1 MRNPKDKT
9 FLQVIWDQQT
19 SYNAK
24 VRKWQ
29 ARTSGEWME
38 TYILGL
44 ISECGQLLEAMRWK
58 RNRVQFV
65 DEFDPNAAEELADI
79 TKYVI
84 SMWILL
90 GHSPKDM
97 LDKVY
102 GKGLFLDSVFSQ
114 EFEKDL
120 GNRIVIFDLDN
131 VLADTQTALAAYF
144 KAISFDMSRLQD
156 DIHLDLALS
165 QRFDEYRTVKN
176 KFEIAGGYSSLE
188 PIYPTAELFAALRE
202 EDWSI
207 VVYTARPVETF
218 KRIRQ
223 DTFEW
228 FMNQGVQPD
237 ALLFGREERILYAS
251 KLRQE
256 GKMVVLIEDDPGI
269 IKRSHLMDIPTIVPL
284 KEYNR
289 KFATFNGDWE
299 ELVKVINYL
308 AGKEEEQWN
317 KFSVEIGE

>member
-1 MRNPKDKT
+1 MSNPKSKSY
-9 FLQVIWDQQT
+9 LQIVWDQQT
-19 SYNAK
+19 AYNAK
-24 VRKWQ
+24 VHKRQ
-29 ARTSGEWME
+29 TRTSGEWME

-44 ISECGQLLEAMRWK
+44 MSECGQLLEAMRWK

-65 DEFDPNAAEELADI
+65 EEFDPNAAEELADI
-79 TKYVI
+79 TKYVF

-90 GHSPKDM
+90 GYKPIGM
-97 LDKVY
+97 LEKVY
-102 GKGLFLDSVFSQ
+102 DKGLFLDSVYTQ
-114 EFEKDL
+114 EFEAEL
-120 GNRIVIFDLDN
+120 GDKVVIFDLDN
-131 VLADTQTALAAYF
+131 VLADTQTALANYF
-144 KAISFDMSRLQD
+144 ERVSFDMGKLQD

-176 KFEIAGGYSSLE
+176 KFEISGGYSSLE

-202 EDWSI
+202 EGWSI

-228 FMNQGVQPD
+228 FLDQGIKPD
-237 ALLFGREERILYAS
+237 VLLFGREERIIYAA
-251 KLRQE
+251 KLRQQ
-256 GKMVVLIEDDPGI
+256 GKMVVLVEDDPGI
-269 IKRSHLMDIPTIVPL
+269 IKRSSLMNIPTIVPL

-289 KFATFNGDWE
+289 KFANFNGTWE
-299 ELVKVINYL
+299 ELLEVIDYH

-317 KFSVEIGE
+317 KFTTKIGE